1 MVLIPCAAGEA
12 RKAASPSAWE
22 VVEELYALVTFD
34 AGTTPD
40 WDRVRSL
47 FADEAVVVL
56 RTGLDEMTIFSLDGF
71 VNDFVQFIEQ
81 SDVETT
87 GFTERILKM
96 KTTVYGDIAH
106 ILVLF
111 DSHINGSTT
120 PARQGIDSFQLR
132 RATGLIGASDSQDA
146 PRPDGRRGEASSR
159 PNSSQRFAVSAS
171 VPPRPSIYAF
181 TRSSPRL

>member
-1 MVLIPCAAGEA
+1 MTCLIRQIAVAMLIISMALIPCAAGEA
-12 RKAASPSAWE
+12 GRAASPTARE
-22 VVEELYALVTFD
+22 VVEELYRLVTFD
-34 AGTTPD
+34 AGTAPD

-120 PARQGIDSFQLR
+120 PARQGIDSFQLIR
-132 RATGLIGASDSQDA
+132 
-146 PRPDGRRGEASSR
+146 EADRWKIISIT
-159 PNSSQRFAVSAS
+159 NE
-171 VPPRPSIYAF
+171 RPSPGNPIPTALF
-181 TRSSPRL
+181 D